1 MIYLRPQAH
10 WSDTVRPLLD
20 ALAPRGVWTDGEDEL
35 CELVRGDGERQGFQL
50 VSAPG
55 ETTDLVV
62 VSGDPNHHVTSEA
75 LERALADGVGGEDGP
90 PVLIVAGTGWP
101 FGDRDGYVDP
111 ELIPSDRRRAYAH
124 CLPDPDEAWLSA
136 EQTSIA
142 AALEPGGASNGV
154 RPAVEAVLACG
165 GWMAHFLE
173 GFGGLAVLAPE
184 IRLGADSALHDVWD
198 RLGQSESAQQLLRE
212 MDLELGRMRLAQA
225 RLKAVVAQEEA
236 TNRQL
241 RLRLGPVLKELDQRL
256 DNESASVERLHD
268 NLDQVNAAM
277 LAAVQRAQTLEQRAT
292 EAEARATAARRE
304 LTEERTWVAKQARL
318 LAGSQAWRLGHGMAR
333 TARLL
338 TFRRHRGT
346 DSVQRII
353 ARMEDGLGTHGSSGR
368 DK

>member
-1 MIYLRPQAH
+1 
-10 WSDTVRPLLD
+10 
-20 ALAPRGVWTDGEDEL
+20 
-35 CELVRGDGERQGFQL
+35 
-50 VSAPG
+50 
-55 ETTDLVV
+55 
-62 VSGDPNHHVTSEA
+62 
-75 LERALADGVGGEDGP
+75 
-90 PVLIVAGTGWP
+90 
-101 FGDRDGYVDP
+101 
-111 ELIPSDRRRAYAH
+111 
-124 CLPDPDEAWLSA
+124 
-136 EQTSIA
+136 
-142 AALEPGGASNGV
+142 
-154 RPAVEAVLACG
+154 
-165 GWMAHFLE
+165 
-173 GFGGLAVLAPE
+173 
-184 IRLGADSALHDVWD
+184 LHDVWD